1 MCGAIGNFVAITVV
15 VMRSCQQLARFD
27 KHFAN
32 MLVTMVCGSYAWQ
45 VMKIED
51 IHNYLSK
58 INELVDEYS

>member
-1 MCGAIGNFVAITVV
+1 
-15 VMRSCQQLARFD
+15 
-27 KHFAN
+27 
-32 MLVTMVCGSYAWQ
+32 MLVTMVCGSYARQ